1 MMVMSSFLRPV
12 LFMSLPTP
20 KARPA
25 SGTVPKNIG
34 TLQGSEIS
42 TPYSSVTSLSEDTLQ
57 YLETHQHL
65 LPGAK
70 RPASASRSRVASL
83 RHSVSPSSA
92 RTILESPRRAVHSC
106 AEYDRLLLS

>member
-1 MMVMSSFLRPV
+1 MFWRCV
-12 LFMSLPTP
+12 
-20 KARPA
+20 
-25 SGTVPKNIG
+25 
-34 TLQGSEIS
+34 QGSEIS

-83 RHSVSPSSA
+83 RHSVCSRP
-92 RTILESPRRAVHSC
+92 T
-106 AEYDRLLLS
+106 LSM

>member
-1 MMVMSSFLRPV
+1 MNFRSVKFLESPVSSAAGP
-12 LFMSLPTP
+12 
-20 KARPA
+20 
-25 SGTVPKNIG
+25 
-34 TLQGSEIS
+34 LQGSEIS

-83 RHSVSPSSA
+83 RHSVRP
-92 RTILESPRRAVHSC
+92 
-106 AEYDRLLLS
+106 